1 MELFYKIV
9 LGTAVI
15 ILILIL
21 IYVGL
26 LMSYKKT
33 SAGTFPAIPSIC
45 PDYWTFDGTNCILPI
60 SQTKNNGGAPQTI
73 RSSDRVNINATIP
86 APQFLSTSSD
96 YTTNSSD
103 GTKFKPKAD
112 VWNNAGVTDICNKR
126 AWAIN
131 NQIVWDGITN
141 YTGC

>member
-1 MELFYKIV
+1 
-9 LGTAVI
+9 
-15 ILILIL
+15 
-21 IYVGL
+21 
-26 LMSYKKT
+26 MSYKKT

-45 PDYWTFDGTNCILPI
+45 PDYWTFDGSNCILPI
-60 SQTKNNGGAPQTI
+60 SQTKNNGGAPQ
-73 RSSDRVNINATIP
+73 SSNKNATIP
-86 APQFLSTSSD
+86 APQFLSTSD

-103 GTKFKPKAD
+103 GTQFKPKAD
-112 VWNNAGVTDICNKR
+112 AWNHAGVTDICNKR